1 MEIAG
6 AVETVMVEMADA
18 IISEYN
24 GEKTI
29 QKICEIINTHITHVK
44 TYL

>member
-1 MEIAG
+1 
-6 AVETVMVEMADA
+6 MANS
-18 IISEYN
+18 IILKHN

-29 QKICEIINTHITHVK
+29 QKICEIINTHIKHLK